1 MKKILLFTSIGLLTF
16 STAYIS
22 AQTKTEFKTDPK
34 KSKVNWVG
42 KKPTGQ
48 HNGTVNISNGILV
61 VEKDEIIS
69 GNFTID
75 LNTIL
80 VVDLEPGTLNNKL
93 VGHLKSEDFFNVEKF
108 PIVKFKLSKAVKKDN
123 ANYILTGDLTMKG
136 ITHPVT
142 FGATVNI
149 NKGSLT
155 AKSSEIIL
163 DRVKW
168 DVKTMSKS
176 VFADLK
182 DNYID
187 DEMIITVELNAVAK

>member
-1 MKKILLFTSIGLLTF
+1 MKKILAFTIIGLLTF
-16 STAYIS
+16 STTYIS
-22 AQTKTEFKTDPK
+22 AQTKTEFKAAPQ

-61 VEKDEIIS
+61 VEKDEIVS

-93 VGHLKSEDFFNVEKF
+93 VGHLKSEDFFHVEKF
-108 PIVKFKLSKAVKKDN
+108 PIATFKLSKAVRKDN

-142 FGATVNI
+142 FGAAVNI

-187 DEMIITVELNAVAK
+187 DEMIIIVELTAVSK